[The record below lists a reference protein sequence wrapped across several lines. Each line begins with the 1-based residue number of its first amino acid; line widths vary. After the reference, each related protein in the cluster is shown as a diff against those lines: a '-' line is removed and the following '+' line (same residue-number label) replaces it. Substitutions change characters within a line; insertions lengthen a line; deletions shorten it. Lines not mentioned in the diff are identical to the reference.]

1 MGQIKEASD
10 SDDDDKKP
18 TEIKVDRDELKR
30 RLRQKKNEL
39 RNNGNVQLNKKKA
52 NELNSKFRH
61 IVNLLK
67 DENIKTI
74 DDINDS
80 FIEKIKN
87 LISETEFK
95 LILDNL
101 SKVKTDH
108 NMKQIISILHNSF
121 KT

>member
-1 MGQIKEASD
+1 MGQIEEASD
-10 SDDDDKKP
+10 SDDDKKS

-30 RLRQKKNEL
+30 RLRQKRNEL
-39 RNNGNVQLNKKKA
+39 RNNGNIQLNKKKA

-61 IVNLLK
+61 VVNLLK
-67 DENIKTI
+67 DENIKSI

-101 SKVKTDH
+101 SKVKIDD
-108 NMKQIISILHNSF
+108 NMKQIVNILHNSF